1 MTAGSALNRPA
12 GLFLAPWLI
21 VFALFWLY
29 PLAFSLILSFC
40 DYNVFHPESWRFIGL
55 DNFLRLPTD
64 GRFLQSLSN
73 TLIFALGT
81 TPVTTLFGLLLA
93 LLVNHQRI
101 GERLFRSA
109 FFLPSI
115 LSVVVIST
123 VFKSIYSFGGLLNL
137 GCSWVGLPPQAWLA
151 DPQLA
156 LFSIMAMD
164 VWAATGY
171 SLVLLLAALKAIPE
185 QVYQAAEVDG
195 ATPWQTFR
203 FITLPLLRP
212 MLLFVIILNTIRSW
226 QVFPE
231 IFTMTRGGPL
241 GTTDTMVYHL
251 YEVAFRSHEMGY
263 ASAMAYLLLII
274 IFVLSALQMKALGR
288 TTE

>member
-1 MTAGSALNRPA
+1 LTARSALNRPA
-12 GLFLAPWLI
+12 GLFLAPWLT

-29 PLAFSLILSFC
+29 PLAFSLVLSFC
-40 DYNVFHPESWRFIGL
+40 DYNVFHPESWRFTGL
-55 DNFLRLPTD
+55 GNFLRLATD

-73 TLIFALGT
+73 TLFFALGT
-81 TPVTTLFGLLLA
+81 TPVTTLFGLFLA
-93 LLVNHQRI
+93 VLINNQRI

-123 VFKSIYSFGGLLNL
+123 VFKSIYSIDGLLNES
-137 GCSWVGLPPQAWLA
+137 CSWVGISPREWLA
-151 DPQLA
+151 DPHLA

-171 SLVLLLAALKAIPE
+171 SMVLLLAALKAIPD

-195 ATPWQTFR
+195 ATPWQSFRLITF
-203 FITLPLLRP
+203 PLLRP
-212 MLLFVIILNTIRSW
+212 MLLFVVILNTIRSW

-241 GTTDTMVYHL
+241 GTTDTMVHHL
-251 YEVAFRSHEMGY
+251 YETAFRSHEMGY
-263 ASAMAYLLLII
+263 ASAMAYLLLTI
-274 IFVLSALQMKALGR
+274 IFVLSALQMKALR
-288 TTE
+288 KNTE